1 MKHWSLTTIGLV
13 LAVFLFGT
21 SALTQQE
28 AGDQDRTIS
37 TVETS
42 QRGYINNGSVHKL
55 LIGSEDIAVYNEL
68 AGKGAIVAESE
79 LLAQRY
85 IQ

>member
-37 TVETS
+37 KVETS

-55 LIGSEDIAVYNEL
+55 LIGSEDKQSTTNWP
-68 AGKGAIVAESE
+68 GKARSSAK
-79 LLAQRY
+79 
-85 IQ
+85 